1 MNRLAVS
8 LIFSLV
14 GAISVAHADPSRP
27 RLVVA
32 IVVDQLRTDYL
43 EFLKERLGNDG
54 FHRLMSKGVYLRDV
68 NYQASNPDLVSA
80 TATIFTGTYPDGSG
94 ITGARAYNH
103 TTRRDEPVLNSP
115 SAIGNFTQETLSPA
129 GLLVSTIS
137 DEVAIDGAGL
147 GAVYSIA
154 ADPQQAI
161 IMAGHAGN
169 SAVWINENTGK
180 WASSAYYSDMP
191 QVLSQRNYKSD
202 LASRIDTIQ
211 WKPMYALDSYKGVPA
226 QKRYY
231 PFRYTFPRNDRDVY
245 QRFKQSPMANREV
258 TDAAIDLLRS
268 LRLGGRGDA
277 IDMLSI
283 GYTAAPF
290 KYVKDGDYRLELQ
303 DTYLRLDAD
312 LTRLFKAIDTS
323 VGLDNTLI
331 MLSSTGYYDDATIDD
346 PKYRIPGG
354 EFSVKRGMS
363 LLNAFLSAK
372 YGNGD
377 YVEAFKGAQ
386 IFLNHKLI
394 ESKGLSPEDVTAEAR
409 EFICKMSG
417 VADAVTL
424 REIIGRATP
433 KLEALRL
440 SVNPK
445 NSGDIFVEFSPGWVV
460 NHDVDYPSV
469 KVPVRSAIVTT
480 PAFFA
485 GAGIDP
491 KVISTEVDA
500 SSLASTLSQA
510 LRIRSPNGSS
520 RGGILF

>member
-1 MNRLAVS
+1 MNRLALS
-8 LIFSLV
+8 LIFGLV
-14 GAISVAHADPSRP
+14 GAINIAHADPSRP
-27 RLVVA
+27 SLVVA

-43 EFLKERLGNDG
+43 EFLNERFGNDG
-54 FHRLMSKGVYLRDV
+54 FGRLMKKGAYLRDV
-68 NYQASNPDLVSA
+68 TYQAANPDMVSA
-80 TATIFTGTYPDGSG
+80 TATIFTGAYPDGSG
-94 ITGARAYNH
+94 ITGAKSYNH
-103 TTRRDEPVLNSP
+103 TTRREEPQLNSP
-115 SAIGNFTQETLSPA
+115 SSIGNFTQETLSPA
-129 GLLVSTIS
+129 ALQVSTVS

-147 GAVYSIA
+147 GAVYAIS

-169 SAVWINENTGK
+169 SAVWINDNTGK

-211 WKPMYALDSYKGVPA
+211 WKPMHALDSYKGVPA

-245 QRFKQSPMANREV
+245 SRFKQSPMANREV

-268 LRLGGRGDA
+268 LKLGGRGDA

-283 GYTAAPF
+283 GYTTAPF

-312 LTRLFKAIDTS
+312 LGRLFKAIDAT
-323 VGLDNTLI
+323 VGLENTLI

-346 PKYRIPGG
+346 AKYRIPGG

-377 YVEAFKGAQ
+377 YVEAFKGTQ

-394 ESKGLSPEDVTAEAR
+394 ESKGLLPEEVTTEAR

-424 REIIGRATP
+424 REIIGRSTP
-433 KLEALRL
+433 KLESLRL

-445 NSGDIFVEFSPGWVV
+445 NSGDIFVDFAPGWVIV
-460 NHDVDYPSV
+460 QDADYPPV
-469 KVPVRSAIVTT
+469 KTPVRSAIVAT
-480 PAFFA
+480 PAFFM
-485 GAGIDP
+485 GAGIEP
-491 KVISTEVDA
+491 QIISAEVDA
-500 SSLASTLSQA
+500 GSMASTLTQA
-510 LRIRSPNGSS
+510 LRIRAPNGSTR
-520 RGGILF
+520 RGMLF